1 MPIRC
6 AGIAAGL
13 AVAIVATQSLGA
25 VLSVG
30 ASDPGTYV
38 AVGLL
43 LFGVSF
49 IAAWVP
55 AMRAGRVDPAELLRS

>member
-1 MPIRC
+1 
-6 AGIAAGL
+6 
-13 AVAIVATQSLGA
+13 VW
-25 VLSVG
+25 SVG
-30 ASDPGTYV
+30 ASDPGTYI

-49 IAAWVP
+49 VAAWLP